1 MTQTP
6 ILEVRH
12 LYKIFAP
19 LDFRGEKKM
28 AYKLLELGATRQD
41 VLEATGMTAAVTD
54 VSFRV
59 GKGEIFVLIGLSG
72 SGKSTLVRCLNML
85 HRPSRGEVLID
96 GEDITAYDEV
106 KLQKLRRTKISMVF
120 QNGGLLAHRDVMG
133 NVGYGLEIRG
143 VKKAEREAKALEMIR
158 MVGLEGHERESLD
171 SLSGGMRQ
179 RVGIARALASDP
191 DILLMDEAFSALDP
205 LVKNDL
211 QFELLRIQEQT
222 GKTIIFITHD
232 INEAFK
238 LGSRVGILRDGRMI
252 QLDTPEKM
260 LSAPAND
267 YVRRFIDS
275 VDTTKVLTVKHI
287 MTVPGS
293 VIKKTDGANVALN
306 SMRASGVSSA
316 YVVSD
321 YMHFDGII
329 TLEGALSVRDGKKT
343 FEEAIIR
350 EVPFVRNLDAPV
362 SSIVPLAAKT
372 QYPLAPVSSI
382 VPLAAKT
389 QYPLAVVDEHDVFRG
404 IVTKASVLSSLSV

>member
-1 MTQTP
+1 MPQTP

-143 VKKAEREAKALEMIR
+143 VKKEEREAKALEMIR

-372 QYPLAPVSSI
+372 QYPLA
-382 VPLAAKT
+382 
-389 QYPLAVVDEHDVFRG
+389 VVDEHDVFRG

>member
-143 VKKAEREAKALEMIR
+143 VKKEEREAKALEMIR

-329 TLEGALSVRDGKKT
+329 TLEGALSVRDGKNT

-350 EVPFVRNLDAPV
+350 EVPFVRNLD
-362 SSIVPLAAKT
+362 
-372 QYPLAPVSSI
+372 APVSSI

>member
-143 VKKAEREAKALEMIR
+143 VKKEEREAKALEMIR

-343 FEEAIIR
+343 FEEAIVR
-350 EVPFVRNLDAPV
+350 EVPFVRNLD
-362 SSIVPLAAKT
+362 
-372 QYPLAPVSSI
+372 APVSSI

>member
-238 LGSRVGILRDGRMI
+238 LGSRVGILRDGRII

-372 QYPLAPVSSI
+372 QYPLA
-382 VPLAAKT
+382 
-389 QYPLAVVDEHDVFRG
+389 VVDEHDVFRG

>member
-143 VKKAEREAKALEMIR
+143 VKKEEREAKALEMIR

-222 GKTIIFITHD
+222 GKTIIFIPHD

-372 QYPLAPVSSI
+372 QYPLA
-382 VPLAAKT
+382 
-389 QYPLAVVDEHDVFRG
+389 VVDEHDVFRG

>member
-222 GKTIIFITHD
+222 GKTIIFITHN

-372 QYPLAPVSSI
+372 QYPLA
-382 VPLAAKT
+382 
-389 QYPLAVVDEHDVFRG
+389 VVDEHDVFRG

>member
-143 VKKAEREAKALEMIR
+143 VKKEEREAKALEMIR

-171 SLSGGMRQ
+171 SLSGGIRQ

-372 QYPLAPVSSI
+372 QYPLA
-382 VPLAAKT
+382 
-389 QYPLAVVDEHDVFRG
+389 VVDEHDVFRG

>member
-143 VKKAEREAKALEMIR
+143 VKKEEREAKALEMIR

-350 EVPFVRNLDAPV
+350 EGPFVRNLD
-362 SSIVPLAAKT
+362 
-372 QYPLAPVSSI
+372 APVSSI

>member
-158 MVGLEGHERESLD
+158 MVGLEGHELESLD

-372 QYPLAPVSSI
+372 QYPLA
-382 VPLAAKT
+382 
-389 QYPLAVVDEHDVFRG
+389 VVDEHDVFRG

>member
-72 SGKSTLVRCLNML
+72 SGNSTLVRCLNML

-143 VKKAEREAKALEMIR
+143 VKKEEREAKALEMIR

-372 QYPLAPVSSI
+372 QYPLA
-382 VPLAAKT
+382 
-389 QYPLAVVDEHDVFRG
+389 VVDEHDVFRG

>member
-143 VKKAEREAKALEMIR
+143 VKKEEREAKALEMIR
-158 MVGLEGHERESLD
+158 MVGLEGHARESLD

-372 QYPLAPVSSI
+372 QYPLA
-382 VPLAAKT
+382 
-389 QYPLAVVDEHDVFRG
+389 VVDEHDVFRG

>member
-143 VKKAEREAKALEMIR
+143 VKKEEREAKALEMIR

-238 LGSRVGILRDGRMI
+238 LGSRVGVLRDGRMI

-372 QYPLAPVSSI
+372 QYPLA
-382 VPLAAKT
+382 
-389 QYPLAVVDEHDVFRG
+389 VVDEHDVFRG

>member
-143 VKKAEREAKALEMIR
+143 VKKEEREAKALEMIR

-362 SSIVPLAAKT
+362 
-372 QYPLAPVSSI
+372 YSI

>member
-12 LYKIFAP
+12 LYIIFAP

-143 VKKAEREAKALEMIR
+143 VKKEEREAKALEMIR

-372 QYPLAPVSSI
+372 QYPLA
-382 VPLAAKT
+382 
-389 QYPLAVVDEHDVFRG
+389 VVDEHDVFRG

>member
-143 VKKAEREAKALEMIR
+143 VKKEEREAKALEMIR

-321 YMHFDGII
+321 YLHFDGII

-372 QYPLAPVSSI
+372 QYPLA
-382 VPLAAKT
+382 
-389 QYPLAVVDEHDVFRG
+389 VVDEHDVFRG

>member
-143 VKKAEREAKALEMIR
+143 VKKAERESKALEMIR

-372 QYPLAPVSSI
+372 QYPLA
-382 VPLAAKT
+382 
-389 QYPLAVVDEHDVFRG
+389 VVDEHDVFRG

>member
-191 DILLMDEAFSALDP
+191 DILLMDEVFSALDP

-372 QYPLAPVSSI
+372 QYPLA
-382 VPLAAKT
+382 
-389 QYPLAVVDEHDVFRG
+389 VVDEHDVFRG

>member
-28 AYKLLELGATRQD
+28 AYKLLEFGATRQD

-372 QYPLAPVSSI
+372 QYPLA
-382 VPLAAKT
+382 
-389 QYPLAVVDEHDVFRG
+389 VVDEHDVFRG

>member
-143 VKKAEREAKALEMIR
+143 VKKEEREAKALEMIR

-222 GKTIIFITHD
+222 GKSIIFITHD

-372 QYPLAPVSSI
+372 QYPLA
-382 VPLAAKT
+382 
-389 QYPLAVVDEHDVFRG
+389 VVDEHDVFRG

>member
-143 VKKAEREAKALEMIR
+143 VKKEEREAKALEMIR

-252 QLDTPEKM
+252 QLDIPEKM

-372 QYPLAPVSSI
+372 QYPLA
-382 VPLAAKT
+382 
-389 QYPLAVVDEHDVFRG
+389 VVDEHDVFRG

>member
-143 VKKAEREAKALEMIR
+143 VKKEEREAKALEMIR

-372 QYPLAPVSSI
+372 QYPLA
-382 VPLAAKT
+382 
-389 QYPLAVVDEHDVFRG
+389 VVDEHDVFRG
-404 IVTKASVLSSLSV
+404 IVTKASVLSLSLIHI

>member
-106 KLQKLRRTKISMVF
+106 KLQKLWRTKISMVF

-143 VKKAEREAKALEMIR
+143 VKKEEREAKALEMIR

-372 QYPLAPVSSI
+372 QYPLA
-382 VPLAAKT
+382 
-389 QYPLAVVDEHDVFRG
+389 VVDEHDVFRG

>member
-41 VLEATGMTAAVTD
+41 VFEATGMTAAVTD
-54 VSFRV
+54 VSFQV
-59 GKGEIFVLIGLSG
+59 EKGEIFVLIGLSG

-96 GEDITAYDEV
+96 GEDITAYDEA
-106 KLQKLRRTKISMVF
+106 KLQELRRTKISMVF

-143 VKKAEREAKALEMIR
+143 VKKEEREAKALEMIR
-158 MVGLEGHERESLD
+158 MVGLEGHERDCLD

-306 SMRASGVSSA
+306 SMRTSGVSSA

-329 TLEGALSVRDGKKT
+329 TLEGALSVRDGRKT

-350 EVPFVRNLDAPV
+350 EVPFVRNLD
-362 SSIVPLAAKT
+362 
-372 QYPLAPVSSI
+372 APVSSI

>member
-1 MTQTP
+1 MTKTP

-143 VKKAEREAKALEMIR
+143 VKKEEREAKALEMIR

-372 QYPLAPVSSI
+372 QYPLA
-382 VPLAAKT
+382 
-389 QYPLAVVDEHDVFRG
+389 VVDEHDVFRG

>member
-59 GKGEIFVLIGLSG
+59 GKGEIFVIIGLSG

-372 QYPLAPVSSI
+372 QYPLA
-382 VPLAAKT
+382 
-389 QYPLAVVDEHDVFRG
+389 VVDEHDVFRG

>member
-205 LVKNDL
+205 FVKNDL

-372 QYPLAPVSSI
+372 QYPLA
-382 VPLAAKT
+382 
-389 QYPLAVVDEHDVFRG
+389 VVDEHDVFRG

>member
-85 HRPSRGEVLID
+85 HRPSRGDVLID

-372 QYPLAPVSSI
+372 QYPLA
-382 VPLAAKT
+382 
-389 QYPLAVVDEHDVFRG
+389 VVNEHDVFRG

>member
-1 MTQTP
+1 
-6 ILEVRH
+6 
-12 LYKIFAP
+12 
-19 LDFRGEKKM
+19 
-28 AYKLLELGATRQD
+28 
-41 VLEATGMTAAVTD
+41 
-54 VSFRV
+54 
-59 GKGEIFVLIGLSG
+59 
-72 SGKSTLVRCLNML
+72 
-85 HRPSRGEVLID
+85 
-96 GEDITAYDEV
+96 
-106 KLQKLRRTKISMVF
+106 
-120 QNGGLLAHRDVMG
+120 
-133 NVGYGLEIRG
+133 
-143 VKKAEREAKALEMIR
+143 
-158 MVGLEGHERESLD
+158 
-171 SLSGGMRQ
+171 
-179 RVGIARALASDP
+179 
-191 DILLMDEAFSALDP
+191 
-205 LVKNDL
+205 
-211 QFELLRIQEQT
+211 
-222 GKTIIFITHD
+222 
-232 INEAFK
+232 
-238 LGSRVGILRDGRMI
+238 
-252 QLDTPEKM
+252 M

-372 QYPLAPVSSI
+372 QYPLA
-382 VPLAAKT
+382 
-389 QYPLAVVDEHDVFRG
+389 VVDEHDVFRG

>member
-372 QYPLAPVSSI
+372 QYPLA
-382 VPLAAKT
+382 
-389 QYPLAVVDEHDVFRG
+389 VVNEHDVFRG

>member
-143 VKKAEREAKALEMIR
+143 VKKEEREAKALEMIR

-238 LGSRVGILRDGRMI
+238 LGSRMGILRDGRMI

-372 QYPLAPVSSI
+372 QYPLA
-382 VPLAAKT
+382 
-389 QYPLAVVDEHDVFRG
+389 VVDEHDVFRG

>member
-143 VKKAEREAKALEMIR
+143 VKKEEREAKALEMIR

-171 SLSGGMRQ
+171 RLSGGMRQ
-179 RVGIARALASDP
+179 RGGIARALASDP

-372 QYPLAPVSSI
+372 QYPLA
-382 VPLAAKT
+382 
-389 QYPLAVVDEHDVFRG
+389 VVDEHDVFRG

>member
-143 VKKAEREAKALEMIR
+143 VKKEEREAKALEMIR

-372 QYPLAPVSSI
+372 QYPLA
-382 VPLAAKT
+382 
-389 QYPLAVVDEHDVFRG
+389 VVDENDVFRG

>member
-222 GKTIIFITHD
+222 GKTIIVITHD

-372 QYPLAPVSSI
+372 QYPLA
-382 VPLAAKT
+382 
-389 QYPLAVVDEHDVFRG
+389 VVDEHDVFRG

>member
-238 LGSRVGILRDGRMI
+238 LGSRVVILRDGRMI

-372 QYPLAPVSSI
+372 QYPLA
-382 VPLAAKT
+382 
-389 QYPLAVVDEHDVFRG
+389 VVDEHDVFRG

>member
-205 LVKNDL
+205 LVKNDF

-372 QYPLAPVSSI
+372 QYPLA
-382 VPLAAKT
+382 
-389 QYPLAVVDEHDVFRG
+389 VVDEHDVFRG

>member
-133 NVGYGLEIRG
+133 NVAYGLEIRG

-350 EVPFVRNLDAPV
+350 GVPFVRNLD
-362 SSIVPLAAKT
+362 
-372 QYPLAPVSSI
+372 APVSSI